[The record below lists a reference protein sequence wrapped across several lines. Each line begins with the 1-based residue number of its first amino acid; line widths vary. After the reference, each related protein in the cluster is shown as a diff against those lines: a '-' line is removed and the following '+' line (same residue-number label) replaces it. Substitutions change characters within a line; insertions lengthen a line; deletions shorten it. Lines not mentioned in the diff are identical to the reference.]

1 MVAYDNSNK
10 DNLNSNNGMLEA
22 GFNDGFKTTNSEST
36 TDYINTNPENIDT
49 NNNVDTNNNIDTI
62 NNVDKSNKPITLSS
76 ILEKHKEKQGF
87 FTPSLDKLSSLL
99 KSSEGKETLPYTNYI
114 IGGTIFLLI
123 CMGLYYI
130 YVYFVE
136 NKIIN
141 KVNKYLKSLNPS
153 EKKNST
159 EEKEKTEKNKKKTN
173 YKKEGFENNIKGLDK
188 AINGKVNK
196 NSLNSD
202 VNVFNSDF
210 DSDSDNQ
217 ISDDIAS
224 SSTQIGFTKDKHCYI
239 GTDRGFRSCIEI
251 GDADKCMSGDI
262 FPTHDKCINPSLR

>member
-22 GFNDGFKTTNSEST
+22 GFNDGLKTTNSEST
-36 TDYINTNPENIDT
+36 TDYINTNPENIDI
-49 NNNVDTNNNIDTI
+49 NNNVDTI
-62 NNVDKSNKPITLSS
+62 NNLDKSNKPITLSS

>member
-1 MVAYDNSNK
+1 MVAYDNSNEDK
-10 DNLNSNNGMLEA
+10 INSNNEMLDA
-22 GFNDGFKTTNSEST
+22 GFNDGLKTTNSES
-36 TDYINTNPENIDT
+36 TDYINTNPEKIDT
-49 NNNVDTNNNIDTI
+49 NNNVDTI

-99 KSSEGKETLPYTNYI
+99 KSSEGKETLPYTNYV
-114 IGGTIFLLI
+114 IGSAIFLLI
-123 CMGLYYI
+123 CAGLYYV
-130 YVYFVE
+130 YLYFVE

-141 KVNKYLKSLNPS
+141 KINKYLKSISSTNKEET
-153 EKKNST
+153 EKK
-159 EEKEKTEKNKKKTN
+159 KKNTN
-173 YKKEGFENNIKGLDK
+173 YKKEGFENNIKGLDQ
-188 AINGKVNK
+188 AINGEVNK

-210 DSDSDNQ
+210 DLSSDNQ
-217 ISDDIAS
+217 VSDDIAS
-224 SSTQIGFTKDKHCYI
+224 SNTQIGFTKDKHCYI

-251 GDADKCMSGDI
+251 GHADKCMSGDI